1 MPTLKKAGRPRR
13 VVTDSEEREILG
25 IYMKCPTNSV
35 AIECM
40 LKKKDKSRVQHNS
53 LCIEE
58 AQACS

>member
-1 MPTLKKAGRPRR
+1 MPILKKAGRPRR

-25 IYMKCPTNSV
+25 IYMKCPTNAV